1 MSRKFLNKKSGSAQM
16 ICACGIIAL
25 MLMGCRKDES
35 ASEKVDPYDQPYARM
50 EDPAYTNALTRQM
63 DEQREL
69 MKARSQIEAA
79 LEEAKK
85 TAAAET
91 IEQLTA
97 QMKELEKKFEA
108 NHAKTQKMV
117 GDRIRQEN
125 RAIAARQAREAAE
138 QKAKK
143 QK

>member
-1 MSRKFLNKKSGSAQM
+1 MSRKFLNRKLISAQL
-16 ICACGIIAL
+16 ICACGIVSL
-25 MLMGCRKDES
+25 VLTGCRKDEP
-35 ASEKVDPYDQPYARM
+35 AAEKVDPYDQPYARM

-69 MKARSQIEAA
+69 MKERDKIQAA

-85 TAAAET
+85 AEAAAT

-97 QMKELEKKFEA
+97 QMKALEKKFEA
-108 NHAKTQKMV
+108 NHAKTQRMV
-117 GDRIRQEN
+117 ADRIRQEN
-125 RAIAARQAREAAE
+125 RAIAARKAREAAN
-138 QKAKK
+138 QKTDN

>member
-1 MSRKFLNKKSGSAQM
+1 MSRKFLTRKLISAQL
-16 ICACGIIAL
+16 ICACGMISL
-25 MLMGCRKDES
+25 VLSGCRKEE
-35 ASEKVDPYDQPYARM
+35 ATAEKVDPYNQPYARL

-69 MKARSQIEAA
+69 MKARRQIEAA

-85 TAAAET
+85 IAAAET
-91 IEQLTA
+91 IEQLNA

-125 RAIAARQAREAAE
+125 RAIAARQAREAANKKTKD
-138 QKAKK
+138 QK
-143 QK
+143 